1 MTPAEMSPV
10 EISPVEMSQIEAQAR
25 RWAAL
30 LRAPKS
36 AHLTFYVAVAMSIVV
51 YYLAGRHQGFTRD
64 DWASLISRQNAR
76 RVSGVN
82 DFLNRPQDG
91 HWLAVPEV
99 LYLAA
104 RNAFGLGSYWPFL
117 IPTLVAHV
125 ATVLLIRVL
134 CLRHGVSAWTTTL
147 VCSMLLVF
155 GSGWQNLVFAI
166 QISFNLSLLAFFAQ
180 LVLVDHD
187 GPVDRR
193 DYLGAVL
200 VLFGVMSSGFGPIF
214 MVGIFVVLALR
225 QRWKALVVALAPQVV
240 LYAWW
245 YLTWVLDA
253 KGGVPT
259 GNRSLL
265 PVFVTRGI
273 SATFDGLTALPGLGA
288 IAIVGTLVVA
298 LSRRFG
304 WRTQSLLVALVTTVC
319 VMYALVGFERLGLG
333 IQFATEARYVYVAG
347 LVIAPVFG
355 LAVDQLGRI
364 ARELRWAGL
373 AVLCLAIGTNLSLL
387 VDGSNRWANGTAGE
401 RHTFELIAGSGLAGQ
416 ADPRRTIFTDS
427 PDVTPGA
434 IADLVARGALDPI
447 PPVTPA
453 DKQIV
458 SNALGIPVP

>member
-1 MTPAEMSPV
+1 MTTVEMSP
-10 EISPVEMSQIEAQAR
+10 IEVQAR
-25 RWAAL
+25 RGAELLRSPKTANWAFVAAL
-30 LRAPKS
+30 
-36 AHLTFYVAVAMSIVV
+36 VASIGV
-51 YYLAGRHQGFTRD
+51 YYLVGRHQDFTRD

-76 RVSGVN
+76 RAAGLN

-99 LYLAA
+99 VYWATRSL
-104 RNAFGLGSYWPFL
+104 FGLGSYWPFL
-117 IPTLVAHV
+117 IPALAAHV

-147 VCSMLLVF
+147 VCTMLLVF
-155 GSGWQNLVFAI
+155 GAGWQNLVFAI
-166 QISFNLSLLAFFAQ
+166 QISFNFTLLAFLAQ

-193 DYLGAVL
+193 DYLAAFL

-225 QRWKALVVALAPQVV
+225 QRWKALLVALVPQVL
-240 LYAWW
+240 LYGWW
-245 YLTWVLDA
+245 YLSWVLEA

-265 PVFVTRGI
+265 PIFLTRGV
-273 SATFDGLTALPGLGA
+273 SATFDGLTALPGLGG
-288 IAIVGTLVVA
+288 IAIVGTLVIS

-304 WRTQSLLVALVTTVC
+304 WRTQSLLIALVVTVC
-319 VMYALVGFERLGLG
+319 VMYSLVGFERLGLG
-333 IQFATEARYVYVAG
+333 IQFATESRYVYVAG
-347 LVIAPVFG
+347 MVIAPAFA

-364 ARELRWAGL
+364 SREVRWGGL
-373 AVLCLAIGTNLSLL
+373 AVLCLAIGSNLSQL
-387 VDGSNRWANGTAGE
+387 VDGANRWAAGTAAE
-401 RHTFELIAGSGLAGQ
+401 RHTLELIAGSGLVGQ

-427 PDVTPGA
+427 PDVTPA
-434 IADLVARGALDPI
+434 ALPDLVARGALTPI
-447 PPVTPA
+447 TPVTPA